1 MHSWSG
7 TSEIRSA
14 RSANDA
20 PTAGSAV
27 LWRTNRGRHC
37 VKLRF
42 FRVREADLSKRAAP
56 NIPLLTLG
64 STLELPNPCTQH
76 LQH

>member
-7 TSEIRSA
+7 ASEMRSA

-27 LWRTNRGRHC
+27 LWRTKRDRHC

-42 FRVREADLSKRAAP
+42 FRVWEADLSKRAAA
-56 NIPLLTLG
+56 NIPLLSLG
-64 STLELPNPCTQH
+64 SMLELPNPCTQH